1 MSTKSAELITSN
13 QPARFSDDPEVI
25 AERKSID
32 YSKKVTIDEAK
43 NGKISRP
50 IRVYADGI
58 YDMFHHGHAKQFLQI
73 KQSFPSVYLI
83 VGVNSDEET
92 LKYKGRT
99 VQSEDER
106 YEAIRHCRYVD
117 EVYRG
122 SPWTF
127 PIEFLKELKVD
138 FISHDALPYQGP
150 LGEDIYEKYKTA
162 GMFLETQRTEGI
174 STSDSICRIIRDY
187 DTYARR
193 NLNRG
198 YTAKELNVGFLTT
211 SKYRIQDTVD
221 EFVEFLHVWKANA
234 EHYIDSFLQTFA
246 RDIVAPP
253 TGRRQVEEKQE

>member
-1 MSTKSAELITSN
+1 
-13 QPARFSDDPEVI
+13 
-25 AERKSID
+25 
-32 YSKKVTIDEAK
+32 
-43 NGKISRP
+43 
-50 IRVYADGI
+50 
-58 YDMFHHGHAKQFLQI
+58 
-73 KQSFPSVYLI
+73 
-83 VGVNSDEET
+83 
-92 LKYKGRT
+92 
-99 VQSEDER
+99 
-106 YEAIRHCRYVD
+106 
-117 EVYRG
+117 
-122 SPWTF
+122 
-127 PIEFLKELKVD
+127 
-138 FISHDALPYQGP
+138 
-150 LGEDIYEKYKTA
+150 
-162 GMFLETQRTEGI
+162 MFLETQRTEGI